1 MRELGRPA
9 ALAGLIIVALMIAGT
24 IPVEVDDAWL
34 WALVALFAV
43 AIVSAGPSRPPRPPR
58 PPGPQE

>member
-9 ALAGLIIVALMIAGT
+9 ALAGLIIVALMIADT

-34 WALVALFAV
+34 WALLALFAV
-43 AIVSAGPSRPPRPPR
+43 AIMSAGPNRPRRPPRPPR
-58 PPGPQE
+58 PEE